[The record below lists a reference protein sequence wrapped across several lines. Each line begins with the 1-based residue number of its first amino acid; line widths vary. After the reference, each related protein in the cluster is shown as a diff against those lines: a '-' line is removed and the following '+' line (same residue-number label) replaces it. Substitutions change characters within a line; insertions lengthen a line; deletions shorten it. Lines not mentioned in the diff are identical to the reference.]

1 MRGKRD
7 TPENQWTNNDTKQ
20 GHEQEDQI
28 RARGNVREEKH
39 RTQGYKSDR
48 IIFLNK

>member
-20 GHEQEDQI
+20 GHEKEDQI
-28 RARGNVREEKH
+28 RAQGNVR
-39 RTQGYKSDR
+39 KSDR